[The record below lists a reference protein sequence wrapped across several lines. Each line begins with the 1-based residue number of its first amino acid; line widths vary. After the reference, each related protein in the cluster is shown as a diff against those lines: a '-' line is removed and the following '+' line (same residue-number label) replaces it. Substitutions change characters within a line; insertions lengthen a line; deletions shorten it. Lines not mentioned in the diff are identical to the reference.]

1 MVGGPRTALR
11 GRGGKLIPSICP
23 GLLQLGRWRLAH
35 SHLLAQGS
43 VSLEGRGAH
52 SHPPAKAP
60 PQRGGARVWFHRAV
74 GEARDNG
81 SAKEQSTGKR
91 ARTQGK
97 SSEKERQVVPQL
109 LRGEGS
115 MVLRRTVCGRR
126 PWSEALAGGGPSIP
140 LPVQT
145 QENQTS
151 SSSSSSALASVGP
164 SCAGTPSGI
173 SADSS
178 IAADWSEEA
187 ACGGTPPA

>member
-1 MVGGPRTALR
+1 MAL
-11 GRGGKLIPSICP
+11 
-23 GLLQLGRWRLAH
+23 
-35 SHLLAQGS
+35 
-43 VSLEGRGAH
+43 
-52 SHPPAKAP
+52 
-60 PQRGGARVWFHRAV
+60 QRCSPWWSRARRRARAV
-74 GEARDNG
+74 
-81 SAKEQSTGKR
+81 S
-91 ARTQGK
+91 
-97 SSEKERQVVPQL
+97 KERQAGPQL
-109 LRGEGS
+109 LEGEGS

-145 QENQTS
+145 QENQPS

-178 IAADWSEEA
+178 IAADRSEEP